1 MKAFGGLLVG
11 ACLALVVACAA
22 GKSSMSAPQ
31 TAPTTEATPA
41 GIGVDGGNAR
51 DRILE
56 LEIQID
62 QQIAQLGLP
71 PTPPPACPNGNC
83 SASAAEP
90 MTVTPSAQD
99 TTCKPGKSET
109 CTQSCTLSDSICD
122 NAGKIC
128 ELAKELGGD
137 DNFANEKCTRGK
149 ASCQASRTR
158 CCGCL

>member
-31 TAPTTEATPA
+31 AAPTAEAMPA
-41 GIGVDGGNAR
+41 GGGAGNAR
-51 DRILE
+51 DQIVVLE
-56 LEIQID
+56 TQID
-62 QQIAQLGLP
+62 AEMTQLGLN
-71 PTPPPACPNGNC
+71 PTPQPVCPDGTC

-99 TTCKPGKSET
+99 TTCKPGKSDT
-109 CTQSCTLSDSICD
+109 CTQACTLSDSICD

-137 DNFANEKCTRGK
+137 DSFANKTCTRGK